1 MLRSY
6 LRLVA
11 ASLMACAVVLYMG
24 SCGEVE
30 VGHTHEHEHK
40 HAEEATNTTSAEQE
54 LQKENPSEVSAEQ
67 LERAIRNFE
76 TGNIAAAQQ
85 AVETIAKTYKLGTP
99 ELRKRAGETLAR
111 HAMEDPSPEKR
122 ALAMR
127 WMGVDPQDA
136 LEVALLVS
144 KDKEPIVVAAACE
157 VLGWA
162 TGNPKARA
170 RLQELAEYPDQTI
183 RAAATHALT
192 DWYRGGGREGYE
204 KLVKFLGDP
213 KGDASAKA
221 ALALHQSRRK
231 AIPVLIEALQSEKNP
246 RTRAAAAITLAC
258 ICAGINPTQQKFAEA
273 AQSQRLEGNP
283 HKAIMD
289 GLEPMIRALRND
301 PAAEVREACA
311 QGLGYLGSE
320 KAAKPLAEALKDP
333 NVNVRRRAASAL
345 ITVPAKS
352 VQAQIEQALAT
363 DSSADVRRY
372 AAEALAWIGD
382 SSVVPAL
389 TKALKDP
396 APQVRLYAAQALG
409 KLGDK
414 RATTALVELFND
426 PDEDVRWEAVEAVSK
441 LRDPQARD
449 ALLAAL
455 NDPSPMVS
463 TAAENALRALGIAT
477 TRGLHLKKG

>member
-192 DWYRGGGREGYE
+192 DWYR
-204 KLVKFLGDP
+204 
-213 KGDASAKA
+213 
-221 ALALHQSRRK
+221 HQSRRK